1 MTLSTLFTYAKCAT
15 SLIHRMNCRAA
26 PFICENLATWGAK
39 GTYTVHA
46 GEIFENENIDLH
58 LLKAC
63 QTPTIQ
69 TVTEHRTA
77 STEYLNG
84 YVTVQ
89 HRSFRKPSFLDPRS
103 SISETRVSIL
113 ASRDSILASQN
124 LKQSSFEMRGSSLEF
139 PASSVNLLLSGTGQ
153 ISVQRKWKR
162 KEIFAVGLVNSVLN
176 LPDGQVIFGGEFKH
190 RRTVI
195 NPAHQIFLGWLKWLS
210 G

>member
-1 MTLSTLFTYAKCAT
+1 MTLSTLFTYTKCAT

-26 PFICENLATWGAK
+26 PFICENLGTWGAK

-89 HRSFRKPSFLDPRS
+89 HCSFRKPSFLDPRS

-113 ASRDSILASQN
+113 ASQDSILASQN

-176 LPDGQVIFGGEFKH
+176 LPDGQVILGGEFKH

-195 NPAHQIFLGWLKWLS
+195 NPAHQIFLGWLKLLS